1 MENRQRRLFVQNV
14 LKLKSKG
21 KSKLEADLQ
30 QEFLQEKS
38 RTRQTRKTPF
48 QVLFLAPTP
57 QVLGFHFILSFLLCM
72 SRCFFF
78 CVVGQENKKEK
89 LNKLGSSISRL
100 QNTNQIFCINMR
112 TVVAS
117 AGQFSLFR
125 ILLACEGSMSG
136 HHRRLV
142 HAQKRSTAINYTLGK
157 VLEKTYTEIV
167 IS

>member
-30 QEFLQEKS
+30 QEFLQEKRS
-38 RTRQTRKTPF
+38 DPPNPEDPVSGPVSCT
-48 QVLFLAPTP
+48 FLAPTP
-57 QVLGFHFILSFLLCM
+57 QVFTSYYHSCCACHDVFFSALLVRRTKKKNSINQGQVSRGFKTQTRF
-72 SRCFFF
+72 
-78 CVVGQENKKEK
+78 
-89 LNKLGSSISRL
+89 
-100 QNTNQIFCINMR
+100 FCINMR

-142 HAQKRSTAINYTLGK
+142 HAQN
-157 VLEKTYTEIV
+157 
-167 IS
+167 